1 MMRSKGNPVARINQV
16 LLFIA
21 LFFGILY
28 FAKPFLIPVAI
39 GAMMAMLLVPVCR
52 KFETWRL
59 PRALAAALCV
69 LLTLVLLLA
78 IGYLLVNQL
87 VALGRDMPMIGKKL
101 NGMLNSAHQFIS
113 AHFQLP
119 VDKQKEYLQSQV
131 ASLSDTGGKVL
142 GDIFRSVLS
151 FLAHTLIIS
160 VYTVFLLIYRRRIK
174 QFVLAL
180 VAHYA
185 GKANVEEAQDVVDKT
200 TDVATSYLTGVC
212 IVALIFSVINTIGLT
227 IIGIENALFFG
238 VMVAF
243 INIIPYIGSV
253 AGSSIVVLYTLI
265 TRDSLVT
272 PLVVALFFIVLQ
284 QLDSYILTPKITG
297 SKIQL
302 NALFTIMAL
311 LLGNLIWDVAG
322 MILFVPFLGAAKVV
336 FDHVD
341 SLKPYGN
348 LIGDRDNAETGKKK
362 PPIDRRAANE
372 IQ

>member
-1 MMRSKGNPVARINQV
+1 MMQTKGNPVTRFNRV
-16 LLFIA
+16 LLFIT
-21 LFFGILY
+21 LFFGILH
-28 FAKPFLIPVAI
+28 FAKPFLIPLAI
-39 GAMMAMLLVPVCR
+39 GAMMAMLLVPVSR
-52 KFETWRL
+52 RL
-59 PRALAAALCV
+59 EHWKVPRGLAAVICV
-69 LLTLVLLLA
+69 LLTLVLFLT

-87 VALGRDMPMIGKKL
+87 VALGKDMPMIGKKL
-101 NGMLNSAHQFIS
+101 NEMLNSAHQFVS

-131 ASLSDTGGKVL
+131 AGLSDTGGKVL

-151 FLAHTLIIS
+151 FLAHLLIVS

-185 GKANVEEAQDVVDKT
+185 GRANVAEARDVVDKT

-212 IVALIFSVINTIGLT
+212 IVALIFSVVNTIGLT

-265 TRDSLVT
+265 TRDSLAT
-272 PLVVALFFIVLQ
+272 PMVVALFFIVLQ

-311 LLGNLIWDVAG
+311 LLGSLIWDVAG

-336 FDHVD
+336 FDHVE

-348 LIGDRDNAETGKKK
+348 LIGDRDNVIPGKKK
-362 PPIDRRAANE
+362 PPVYTTGG
-372 IQ
+372 